1 MRDIESRADIEL
13 IVNSFYNKV
22 KTDELIGPVFAS
34 RIAEKD
40 WPRHLERMYTFWTT
54 ILLNEPGYSGQP
66 FEKHREL
73 PIDQAHF
80 DRWVGLFK
88 EIVEGL
94 FTGPIAREAI
104 YRAELMGNL
113 FMAKLQTIRS
123 S

>member
-73 PIDQAHF
+73 PIDQVHF

-113 FMAKLQTIRS
+113 FMAKLHTIRS